1 MSTSKYCPCFAPT
14 GDTNIHFNNCLKDI
28 SDPIFVI
35 STILL
40 SNGGNRYLA
49 VASSCPRIIH
59 NPVKIEPRP
68 CNKQVSKED
77 TMNKLEYQH
86 WHPLSSRQRRVKK
99 TLLSQW
105 INFNHQWRRSQV
117 IRYIKGRD
125 VTPSLISQSEESR
138 RWDLTNQRPA
148 LLLSHHQDPSGQH
161 LTLRGDCYCRQS
173 PNPEQKLIFV
183 MIKWSLMS
191 TLSDDYTF
199 CP

>member
-77 TMNKLEYQH
+77 TMNELEYQH
-86 WHPLSSRQRRVKK
+86 WHLLSSRYMPIAVYDGLIYLQTTAGLIVDVSIKYK
-99 TLLSQW
+99 HTSTYMLYVVLHCTYCMVAIKLVEIYINKCCLS
-105 INFNHQWRRSQV
+105 S
-117 IRYIKGRD
+117 
-125 VTPSLISQSEESR
+125 
-138 RWDLTNQRPA
+138 
-148 LLLSHHQDPSGQH
+148 
-161 LTLRGDCYCRQS
+161 
-173 PNPEQKLIFV
+173 
-183 MIKWSLMS
+183 
-191 TLSDDYTF
+191 
-199 CP
+199 